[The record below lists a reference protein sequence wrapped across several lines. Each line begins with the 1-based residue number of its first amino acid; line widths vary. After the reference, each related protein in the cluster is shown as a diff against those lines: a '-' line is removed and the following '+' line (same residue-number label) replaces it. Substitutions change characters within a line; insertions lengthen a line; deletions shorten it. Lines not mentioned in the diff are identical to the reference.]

1 MNKEKEAQA
10 NDWESDTSDKILLEF
25 QKVELKWIETK
36 YFENIWL

>member
-1 MNKEKEAQA
+1 MNKEKEAQE